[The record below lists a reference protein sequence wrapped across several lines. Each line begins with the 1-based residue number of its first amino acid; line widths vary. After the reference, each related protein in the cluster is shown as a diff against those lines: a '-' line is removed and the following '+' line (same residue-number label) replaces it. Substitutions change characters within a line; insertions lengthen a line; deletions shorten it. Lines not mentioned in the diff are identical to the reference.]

1 MTIAE
6 KYIVET
12 YSNLFEGLNS
22 ISKIELLEKL
32 AKSLKRDRKNKDK
45 DFFKSFGAFS
55 TEKSAEEITKE
66 IKESRKFNKKV
77 SIDTN

>member
-32 AKSLKRDRKNKDK
+32 AKSLKRERKSKEK
-45 DFFKSFGAFS
+45 DFFKSFGAFGS
-55 TEKSAEEITKE
+55 EKSAENINRE
-66 IKESRKFNKKV
+66 IKESRKFNCEDLKL
-77 SIDTN
+77 

>member
-1 MTIAE
+1 MTVAE

-32 AKSLKRDRKNKDK
+32 AKSLKRERKNRDT
-45 DFFKSFGAFS
+45 DFFKSFGAFGS
-55 TEKSAEEITKE
+55 GKAADEIAKE
-66 IKESRKFNKKV
+66 IKDSRKFNREDLKL
-77 SIDTN
+77 

>member
-1 MTIAE
+1 MTVAE

-32 AKSLKRDRKNKDK
+32 AKSLKRERKSKEK
-45 DFFKSFGAFS
+45 EFFKSFGAFCS
-55 TEKSAEEITKE
+55 EKSAEGINRE
-66 IKESRKFNKKV
+66 IKESRKFNREDLKL
-77 SIDTN
+77 